1 MSFSCG
7 GFTGCEVVNYMKE
20 GMIEDWDTFEKV
32 LDYSYDKCI
41 KSEAQYHPVLFS
53 EATVCTVIF
62 CIYLLT
68 FFYLIFT
75 YNCNRLSKFLRHLIN
90 YRSRI

>member
-1 MSFSCG
+1 MTKNSIFLRCA
-7 GFTGCEVVNYMKE
+7 FTGCEVVNYMKE

-53 EATVCTVIF
+53 EATVCTLVLYIVF
-62 CIYLLT
+62 DNIRESIILL
-68 FFYLIFT
+68 I
-75 YNCNRLSKFLRHLIN
+75 
-90 YRSRI
+90 